1 MAGNFS
7 NFSYGLHHFFHLYL
21 AGRNIDD
28 QNCSTLMLPLHEVIM
43 ILMYKIGLKR
53 SQISTIFNTTP
64 KYASD
69 VLSKEEYVCQ
79 ELKEAFELIKYDR
92 AGGYERFIWEIGNA
106 PTSRW
111 IFTV

>member
-28 QNCSTLMLPLHEVIM
+28 QNCSTLIIMQLPLHEVIM

-79 ELKEAFELIKYDR
+79 ELKEEKYL
-92 AGGYERFIWEIGNA
+92 
-106 PTSRW
+106 
-111 IFTV
+111 